1 MNRDE
6 ELKQIFSGRYP
17 LPLDASTKKSYKI
30 LLYRSTIKSG
40 KIKSVSLPNLLNNY
54 SIFSYKDLPDNTIV
68 LEGDK
73 QPILAT
79 EKVEYI
85 GQPIFILTGPDLEE
99 LVKLKKRIKV
109 EYEEIP
115 LSKEFFYTRE
125 LKNIPINKPYKTIA
139 GSIKTNTR
147 PISDRYANG
156 VFVKKESDN
165 IIIYSYN
172 NWGSALVDNI
182 ERICN
187 ISKDNI
193 KIIVPFI
200 QADPDVSI
208 FDTFYSSL
216 IAVIIQTKIKK
227 NVTYDPPISEKK
239 VFSSKYYGLSS
250 NWQIHYNSNNE
261 IVGTTIKV
269 FVNCGAFPI
278 MVIEKVSRILYGI
291 TSYYKIRNINISVE
305 AIKSNNPPC
314 GIFTGL
320 YLPDAIF
327 ICETLISKII
337 KLTNS
342 NQYIYRR
349 DNLLERGYKSNTNTV
364 IKRDLPIKNMLTQVI
379 KESDFLRKDSSIG
392 LIHKRK
398 GSVLKLLPKKGV
410 GLSVGFNGNNYI
422 TNSKNL
428 MINSV
433 TLNLLQGDMVV
444 ININST
450 VNSIEF
456 IDIWKNIIT
465 EILDVPHENIDM
477 ETNDLSH
484 QQSPLIENKNINII
498 TPLIRQCCEDIKSR
512 RFKDP
517 LPIIQTR
524 FTRRTSV
531 RTWDLDSWIG
541 TPFKSTSFGTAVI
554 ETEIDKR
561 ALEPIIKEIWLVI
574 DIGSI
579 IDKNSLL
586 RNIYRDIQK
595 TISNLLDRSNEP
607 IYSSRKPN
615 FKPQINISIY
625 DSGRKKD
632 SKALGSLIS
641 SILPSAYL
649 QSVNQAL
656 GSNFSTLPVT
666 REMISRE
673 LLKDVI

>member
-30 LLYRSTIKSG
+30 LLFRSEIKSG
-40 KIKSVSLPNLLNNY
+40 KIRSISLPKLLNNY
-54 SIFSYKDLPDNTIV
+54 TIISYKDLPDNNII
-68 LEGDK
+68 LEGDYL
-73 QPILAT
+73 PILAC
-79 EKVEYI
+79 ERIEYL
-85 GQPIFILTGPDLEE
+85 GQPIFIITGPDLDE
-99 LVKLKKRIKV
+99 LLKIKKGIKIQ
-109 EYEEIP
+109 YEEIP
-115 LSKEFFYTRE
+115 GIKEIFFSRKLE
-125 LKNIPINKPYKTIA
+125 NISINESYKTVA
-139 GSIKTNTR
+139 GIIKTNNQ
-147 PISDRYANG
+147 PISDKYTDG

-165 IIIYSYN
+165 IIIYSHN
-172 NWGSALVDNI
+172 NWSSALIENI
-182 ERICN
+182 ARICN
-187 ISKDNI
+187 ISRDNI

-216 IAVIIQTKIKK
+216 IAVLTQIKIKK
-227 NVTYDPPISEKK
+227 NITYDPPINEKK
-239 VFSSKYYGLSS
+239 VFSSKYYGLIS
-250 NWQIHYNSNNE
+250 NWQIHYNNKNE
-261 IVGTTIKV
+261 ILGSSIKILV
-269 FVNCGAFPI
+269 DCGAFPI
-278 MVIEKVSRILYGI
+278 MVLEKVSRILYGI
-291 TSYYKIRNINISVE
+291 TSYYKIRNINIDVE
-305 AIKSNNPPC
+305 AIKSNKPPC
-314 GIFTGL
+314 GIFHGL

-337 KLTNS
+337 KLTNA
-342 NQYIYRR
+342 NQYTYRK
-349 DNLLERGYKSNTNTV
+349 DNMLEKGYKSNTNYV
-364 IKRDLPIKNMLTQVI
+364 IKRELPIRNMLTQVI
-379 KESDFLRKDSSIG
+379 QESDFLRKDSSIG

-398 GSVLKLLPKKGV
+398 GSVVKLLPKKGV

-433 TLNLLQGDMVV
+433 TINLLQGDMVV
-444 ININST
+444 INLNSS

-456 IDIWKNIIT
+456 IDIWKDIIT
-465 EILDVPHENIDM
+465 EILDVPHENINI
-477 ETNDLSH
+477 ETNDLTH

-498 TPLIRQCCEDIKSR
+498 TPLIRQCCEDIKGR

-517 LPIIQTR
+517 LPITQTR

-531 RTWDLDSWIG
+531 RTWNLESWIG

-574 DIGSI
+574 DIGTI

-595 TISNLLDRSNEP
+595 VISNLIDRSNET
-607 IYSSRKPN
+607 IFSSRKPIL
-615 FKPQINISIY
+615 KPKINISIY
-625 DSGRKKD
+625 DSGRKKE

-641 SILPSAYL
+641 STLPSAYL

-656 GSNFSTLPVT
+656 GSNFSTLPIT
-666 REMISRE
+666 REMISKE